1 MLVKMEFLGITGPV
15 KKIDEI
21 TEKYL
26 AGRDFHLENSL
37 SELKDMP
44 SLSAFTDENPYK
56 ELLAQSQGLI
66 NVFSHDDIIKPRS
79 NLLSI
84 EEIRQIIHDLSK
96 ESAIANDKKALLNA
110 QLNEVVHEMA
120 SLEPFKKLDADL
132 KSLQAFSHLKMRM
145 GRLPSTQYSNYVS
158 YAQDDIDAIFIKTY
172 DDDAYVYGVYFTPNF
187 ESSNVDEEMKSFG
200 FVNTIL
206 KREYNCPPNIAFNNL
221 ELEKKQIELDIEKID
236 NKIKETLFS
245 RKNELLDAHNSL
257 LRLSNNFD
265 IRNYA
270 AITESAHQKFF
281 VLCGWMPHEQAKEV
295 KQLMKDDSDVYFDTN
310 IGNVINKIVP
320 PTMIKNPTFF
330 KPFESFIRMYGVPRH
345 NEFDPTIFLA
355 ITYTFIFGI
364 MFGDVG
370 QGALLLI
377 GGAILYKTR
386 KIDLAAI
393 ISCAGF
399 FSILFGF
406 IYGSVFG
413 FEELIHPLWANP
425 MKNIQ
430 SILIISISFGIG
442 LILFTMIL
450 NIINGIRAKEWE
462 RVFISPN
469 GLCGLIFYSSILI
482 SVILAILKKVVPA
495 TWILLIVIGIP
506 LIIMALQLPLTN
518 LIKGRKKLLDE
529 SISNFAI
536 EAFFELFEIILNY
549 ITNTISFVRIGA
561 FALSHA
567 GMMFVVMQLSNA
579 TSGDPNWIIIILGN
593 ILVMCLE
600 GLIVG
605 IQVLRLEYYEL
616 FSRFYMGNGREFK
629 SYLK

>member
-26 AGRDFHLENSL
+26 VGRDFHLENSL
-37 SELKDMP
+37 SELRDMP

-56 ELLAQSQGLI
+56 ELLAQSQGLV
-66 NVFSHDDIIKPRS
+66 NVFSHDDIIKPHA
-79 NLLSI
+79 NNLSI
-84 EEIRQIIHDLSK
+84 EEIKQIIYDLSK
-96 ESAIANDKKALLNA
+96 ESAIANDKKSTLNS
-110 QLNEVVHEMA
+110 QINEVVHEMA
-120 SLEPFKKLDADL
+120 SLEPFKKLDANL
-132 KSLQAFSHLKMRM
+132 KSLQDFQHLRMRM
-145 GRLPSTQYSNYVS
+145 GRMPSAQYSNYVS
-158 YAQDDIDAIFIKTY
+158 YAQDEIDAIFIKTF
-172 DDDAYVYGVYFTPNF
+172 DDDEYVYGVYFTPHF
-187 ESSNVDEEMKSFG
+187 EINKVDEEMKSFG
-200 FVNTIL
+200 FIQTIL
-206 KREYNCPPNIAFNNL
+206 KREYSSPPNIAYSNLEIEKKQLEL
-221 ELEKKQIELDIEKID
+221 ELEKVALQ
-236 NKIKETLFS
+236 IKETLYL
-245 RKNELLDAHNSL
+245 RKTELITAHSSL
-257 LRLSNNFD
+257 IRLSNNFD

-281 VLCGWMPHEQAKEV
+281 VLCGWMPYEQVEEV
-295 KQLMKDDSDVYFDTN
+295 KQLMKDDPDVYFDTN
-310 IGNVINKIVP
+310 IGHVIKKIVP
-320 PTMIKNPTFF
+320 PTMIKNPKFF

-355 ITYTFIFGI
+355 LTYTLIFGI
-364 MFGDVG
+364 MFGDIG

-377 GGAILYKTR
+377 GGFVLYKLK

-399 FSILFGF
+399 FSIIFGF
-406 IYGSVFG
+406 IYGSFFG
-413 FEELIHPLWANP
+413 FEELVEPLWSNP

-430 SILIISISFGIG
+430 AILIISISFGIG

-450 NIINGIRAKEWE
+450 NIINGIRAKEWD
-462 RVFISPN
+462 RVLISPN
-469 GLCGLIFYSSILI
+469 GICGLIFYSSILTSI
-482 SVILAILKKVVPA
+482 ILAILKKPIPA
-495 TWILLIVIGIP
+495 GWILAVIIGIP
-506 LIIMALQLPLTN
+506 LIILALQVPISN
-518 LIKGRKKLLDE
+518 FMKGRKKLLDE
-529 SISNFAI
+529 PASSFVI
-536 EAFFELFEIILNY
+536 EAFFELFEILLNY

-567 GMMFVVMQLSNA
+567 GMMFVVMELSNA
-579 TSGDPNWIIIILGN
+579 SSGSPNWIIVILGN